1 MKLAATC
8 WDLDQQ
14 SLRVP
19 EGDRDARLEPKRPD
33 LDLNAV
39 HRGFAAGGNSPG
51 DVDDPVFLF
60 RRMRRTPYVSAGL
73 EIWTQGDAEIARL
86 RTPGERIHA
95 QHLQMCCWCC

>member
-8 WDLDQQ
+8 WDFDQQ

-33 LDLNAV
+33 PDLNAV
-39 HRGFAAGGNSPG
+39 RRGFVAGGNS
-51 DVDDPVFLF
+51 
-60 RRMRRTPYVSAGL
+60 
-73 EIWTQGDAEIARL
+73 QGDAEIARL

>member
-33 LDLNAV
+33 PELNAV
-39 HRGFAAGGNSPG
+39 HRGFVAGGNSPD
-51 DVDDPVFLF
+51 DVD
-60 RRMRRTPYVSAGL
+60 
-73 EIWTQGDAEIARL
+73 
-86 RTPGERIHA
+86 
-95 QHLQMCCWCC
+95 